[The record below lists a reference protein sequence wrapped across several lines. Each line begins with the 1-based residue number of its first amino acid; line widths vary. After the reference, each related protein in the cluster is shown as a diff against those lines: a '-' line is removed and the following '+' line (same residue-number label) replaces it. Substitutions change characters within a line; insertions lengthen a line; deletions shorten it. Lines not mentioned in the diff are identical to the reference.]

1 VRDYSH
7 LYSTSDSSHAALQAA
22 MGRTPVQ
29 PVMPLYGGINGGA
42 AWLAIAMGLCCM
54 LWFWNTSFLIWL
66 AGVRG
71 IFSMAFD
78 RQLPLRLA
86 SVGSKGNPTWANHF
100 LAIFAILGVLMAWGD
115 QQGTSWA
122 SQTLALLD
130 FGALIFI
137 WPMVLAAIMLPY
149 VRPDLW
155 GGIPV
160 ITIIGVAC
168 FLVGW
173 FMVSMVGQYMV
184 FWSYMSIAIML
195 AVGFISD
202 VWMYNRNRMEG
213 IDPNRIFTEIPP
225 A

>member
-1 VRDYSH
+1 
-7 LYSTSDSSHAALQAA
+7 
-22 MGRTPVQ
+22 
-29 PVMPLYGGINGGA
+29 
-42 AWLAIAMGLCCM
+42 
-54 LWFWNTSFLIWL
+54 
-66 AGVRG
+66 
-71 IFSMAFD
+71 
-78 RQLPLRLA
+78 
-86 SVGSKGNPTWANHF
+86 
-100 LAIFAILGVLMAWGD
+100 
-115 QQGTSWA
+115 
-122 SQTLALLD
+122 
-130 FGALIFI
+130 
-137 WPMVLAAIMLPY
+137 MLPY
-149 VRPDLW
+149 VRPDLFEKSTFQYRW